1 AYVPLDAAYPRE
13 RLEFILRDTAAPVVV
28 TQESLRGLVE
38 GGPARVLSVDGEEG
52 LGGSEAAPALPAR
65 TSPDNL
71 AYVIYTSGSTGVPKG
86 VGITHRSAVAFLHWA
101 LARFEAGELAH
112 VLVSTSICFDL
123 SVFEIF

>member
-52 LGGSEAAPALPAR
+52 LGGTEAAPALPAR

-86 VGITHRSAVAFLHWA
+86 VLVPQRGVVNFLASMARDLGFGAGDTLVAVTTIAFDIA
-101 LARFEAGELAH
+101 A
-112 VLVSTSICFDL
+112 
-123 SVFEIF
+123 